1 MTRDKVL
8 ELTKVALTTVAAI
21 GITILSSALAG
32 NIAGSSKSGTI
43 KKACMALGGA
53 VIGGMV
59 AAQAEKY
66 IASEVDHAVKQ
77 YDDVVEAFKKAKTQ
91 TTEATE

>member
-8 ELTKVALTTVAAI
+8 DITKMALTTVAAI
-21 GITILSSALAG
+21 GITMLSSAFAG
-32 NIAGSSKSGTI
+32 TVAGSTNTGTI
-43 KKACMALGGA
+43 RKACMALGGA

-77 YDDVVEAFKKAKTQ
+77 YDDVIEAFKKAKTQ